1 MPLNLPLE
9 IWIMFAGAGAL
20 FLFPVVVIYLGYR
33 MLRCNHLSEQ

>member
-20 FLFPVVVIYLGYR
+20 FLLPVFVVYLSYR
-33 MLRCNHLSEQ
+33 TLR

>member
-20 FLFPVVVIYLGYR
+20 FLSPVVLIYIAYR
-33 MLRCNHLSEQ
+33 ALRGNQTA